1 MYISRSKSPVLP
13 LVAVLLA
20 VCSLRCMGAAKPTTK
35 PTTSPAPA
43 VPRVGDKAA
52 DHVLKDVDGKE
63 VRLSDQLKTG
73 PVVVVVL
80 RGWPGYQCPFCT
92 AQFADLLGHADE
104 FAAARASVL
113 LVYPGPARGLREHAA
128 EFRKSRELPANFRLL
143 VDPDFAFSTAHGLRW
158 DAPGETVYPATFVL
172 DRAGVVR
179 FARVSH
185 EHGGRVAAKEVIEFL
200 STSGKGDGK
209 GVRE

>member
-1 MYISRSKSPVLP
+1 MYTHRSKSSVLP
-13 LVAVLLA
+13 LVAMFLA
-20 VCSLRCMGAAKPTTK
+20 VCSLRCMGAAKPTS
-35 PTTSPAPA
+35 SPAPA
-43 VPRVGDKAA
+43 TPSVGDKAA
-52 DHVLKDVDGKE
+52 DHVLKDVDGKD
-63 VRLSDQLKTG
+63 VRLSDQLKSG

-104 FAAARASVL
+104 FKAARASVL

-143 VDPDFAFSTAHGLRW
+143 VDPDYAFSTAHGLRW

-172 DRAGVVR
+172 DREGVVR

-185 EHGGRVAAKEVIEFL
+185 EHGGRVAATEVIEFL
-200 STSGKGDGK
+200 SPSRKGDGK
-209 GVRE
+209 GVTE